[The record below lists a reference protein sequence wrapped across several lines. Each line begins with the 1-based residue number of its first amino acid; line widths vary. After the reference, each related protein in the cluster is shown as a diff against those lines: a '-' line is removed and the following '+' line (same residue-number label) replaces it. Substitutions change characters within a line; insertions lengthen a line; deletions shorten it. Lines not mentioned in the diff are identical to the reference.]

1 MELQEYHVKHIF
13 RQAGLPVLKGAV
25 AYTPEEAVQV
35 AKKIGKPPYF
45 LKAQIV
51 GGGGCYGSL
60 LRPDTQMN
68 GCVYVGNKE
77 ELSVAASELFGHPA
91 WLSEANS
98 LFEIHKIYVEAGV
111 NECAEIGRLIFRV
124 NFEEQCQMLSV
135 VSSSGKLTS
144 FKLEDVLSDD
154 ILERALR
161 AFNIRD
167 EKSQKSLVNIL
178 KKAYKLFRFYGAV
191 AVELSPIV
199 QLKDGSL
206 KVIDGR
212 LVFDPNTTHKFPEL
226 IPLIESRIGKER
238 EKLARENHFRYMG
251 LRGNIACVVNGIG
264 LGWATVDLIQR
275 KGGRVAALLDIGT
288 EPTKE
293 TVTKSLRL
301 VLSEPNVDG
310 VLVNIFGGATRCDL
324 IAEGLIAA
332 SPEMAT
338 GLPLVIRMDGINTD
352 AGQRL
357 LFESRLPFIVKTKM
371 DDAVR
376 AVVKA
381 VKEKR

>member
-1 MELQEYHVKHIF
+1 M
-13 RQAGLPVLKGAV
+13 
-25 AYTPEEAVQV
+25 
-35 AKKIGKPPYF
+35 
-45 LKAQIV
+45 
-51 GGGGCYGSL
+51 
-60 LRPDTQMN
+60 
-68 GCVYVGNKE
+68 
-77 ELSVAASELFGHPA
+77 
-91 WLSEANS
+91 
-98 LFEIHKIYVEAGV
+98 
-111 NECAEIGRLIFRV
+111 
-124 NFEEQCQMLSV
+124 
-135 VSSSGKLTS
+135 
-144 FKLEDVLSDD
+144 EDVLSDD

-167 EKSQKSLVNIL
+167 EKTQKSLVNIL